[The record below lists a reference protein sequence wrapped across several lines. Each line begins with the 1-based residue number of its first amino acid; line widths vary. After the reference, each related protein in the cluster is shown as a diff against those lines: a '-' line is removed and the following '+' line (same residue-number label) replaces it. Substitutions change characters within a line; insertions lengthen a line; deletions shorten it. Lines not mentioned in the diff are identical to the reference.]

1 MTTLVS
7 VVIPTWRRA
16 ELLLSRSLPS
26 ILGQTH
32 TNLDVHVVGDGAD
45 QATTDAMATVMDPR
59 VRYTNRSRQSYPD
72 DPYKA
77 WLTSG
82 SEAINAGLDTA
93 LGDWVCWCGDDDEFM
108 PTYVERLLAAA
119 EEQGVDAIYGRSE
132 IIAPSGE
139 SRGFLGSWPPALGS
153 QTNDLLWRRND
164 VRLDPRCWV
173 RGMPNDYDL
182 WERMKASGVRF
193 GFIPEVLFRYWPSN
207 HIPGCGAI

>member
-1 MTTLVS
+1 MSPLVS
-7 VVIPTWRRA
+7 VIIPTHDRP

-26 ILGQTH
+26 ALNQTYH
-32 TNLDVHVVGDGAD
+32 DLDIHVVGDGAT
-45 QATTDAMATVMDPR
+45 QAVVDAMATVTDPR
-59 VRYTNRSRQSYPD
+59 VRFTNCPRQHYQD

-82 SEAINAGLDTA
+82 SDAINHGLDTA
-93 LGDWVCWCGDDDEFM
+93 LGSWCCWLGDDDEFM

-119 EEQGVDAIYGRSE
+119 EEQDVDAIYGRSE

-164 VRLDPRCWV
+164 VRIDPECWT
-173 RGMPNDYDL
+173 RGLPNDWLFWQDL
-182 WERMKASGVRF
+182 MAAGLRF
-193 GFIPEVLFRYWPSN
+193 GFIPEVLLKYWPSN
-207 HIPGCGAI
+207 YIPGCGAV